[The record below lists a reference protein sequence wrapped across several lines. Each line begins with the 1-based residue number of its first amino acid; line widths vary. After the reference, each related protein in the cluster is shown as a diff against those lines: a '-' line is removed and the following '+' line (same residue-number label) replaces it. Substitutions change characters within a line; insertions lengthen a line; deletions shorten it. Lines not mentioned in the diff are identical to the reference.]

1 MTPHVLVL
9 PKVDWPARVMNSTD
23 HAGQGPFIER
33 LTRAMAAG
41 DEDAFREFHEHY
53 FDRLLRF
60 LIVVA
65 YGDEAS
71 AKDALQETYL
81 RVARHVRC
89 FPDEEIFWSWLTV
102 LARSAARDGGRK
114 KQSHWRL
121 LRDYAQALLTG
132 GGMRPINGET
142 EERDYQ
148 AMLENS
154 LVQLTPLDRGLV
166 EGKYFQGASVREL
179 ARTSRLTEK
188 AVESRL
194 LRARRQL
201 KESLTGQRH
210 RSL

>member
-9 PKVDWPARVMNSTD
+9 PKADWPARVMNSTD
-23 HAGQGPFIER
+23 HAGQGPFVER

-41 DEDAFREFHEHY
+41 DEEAFREFHERY

-60 LIVVA
+60 LVVVS

-81 RVARHVRC
+81 RVVRHVRG
-89 FPDEEIFWSWLTV
+89 FQEEATFWSWLTV
-102 LARSAARDGGRK
+102 LARSAARDAGRK

-121 LRDYAQALLTG
+121 LRDYAQTLLAG
-132 GGMRPINGET
+132 GAGRTVNGET

-148 AMLENS
+148 AMLESS
-154 LVQLTPLDRGLV
+154 LAELTPLDRGLI
-166 EGKYFQGASVREL
+166 ERKYFQGASVRDL
-179 ARTSRLTEK
+179 ARTGRLTEK

-201 KESLTGQRH
+201 KESLTKQRH
-210 RSL
+210 SSL